1 MQLDANGK
9 RRLRSL
15 WIRPV
20 TIEEISLEM
29 DLSMSELARAAAM
42 LGLPEREEPEVYMP
56 TELQI
61 KLAAAEIRA
70 SWTQQEREERLKAA
84 HTSRG
89 PSGTIKDTEG
99 HNAAAKNSSRSP
111 SCDNEQKRSADTC
124 SSQPRG
130 RGGSVCRPCSK
141 ETCRRSRPSS
151 LRRHI
156 RPTEL
161 HDTCH
166 RAMRTR
172 CFVRCSRG
180 SERMPVPL
188 RRMATIRH
196 RSSLRL
202 LTPTRATGGR

>member
-1 MQLDANGK
+1 MLLDANGK

-70 SWTQQEREERLKAA
+70 SWTQQEREDRLKAA

-89 PSGTIKDTEG
+89 SSGTIKDTEG
-99 HNAAAKNSSRSP
+99 QYAAAQNSSRSP
-111 SCDNEQKRSADTC
+111 SCDNQQKRSADTC

-141 ETCRRSRPSS
+141 KTCRRSRPSS
-151 LRRHI
+151 FRRHI
-156 RPTEL
+156 RLTEL
-161 HDTCH
+161 HDPCH

-180 SERMPVPL
+180 SARMPVPL
-188 RRMATIRH
+188 RHTGMTRP
-196 RSSLRL
+196 RSCRRL
-202 LTPTRATGGR
+202 QTLTRATGGR

>member
-70 SWTQQEREERLKAA
+70 SWTQQEREDRLKAA

-111 SCDNEQKRSADTC
+111 SCDNQQKRSADTC

-130 RGGSVCRPCSK
+130 RRGSVCRPCDK
-141 ETCRRSRPSS
+141 KDCRRGRPSS

-156 RPTEL
+156 RLTEL
-161 HDTCH
+161 HDPCH

-180 SERMPVPL
+180 SARMPVPL
-188 RRMATIRH
+188 RHTGMTRP
-196 RSSLRL
+196 RSCRRL
-202 LTPTRATGGR
+202 QTLTRATGGR

>member
-84 HTSRG
+84 HTSRV
-89 PSGTIKDTEG
+89 PSGTIKNTEG

-156 RPTEL
+156 RPVEL
-161 HDTCH
+161 HDPCH

-172 CFVRCSRG
+172 SFVRSFRG
-180 SERMPVPL
+180 SGRMPVRL
-188 RRMATIRH
+188 RPTGMTR
-196 RSSLRL
+196 RL
-202 LTPTRATGGR
+202 LSRR